1 MRAERGT
8 RPCASRG
15 VRPSRRNGGARR
27 EARIPGLRLLA
38 ACGLA
43 CLLAG
48 GAGCGGTAGTEDL
61 APVPRLPPPEIPPP
75 PPLEDTVYLGFT
87 QERIELVEGESAA
100 LAVAFE
106 PVFPRG
112 VSGGREDAL
121 TFDLLVEVEPGSGS
135 AADVAVSGAVRVGD
149 FTYVLRAGT
158 TWLGL
163 RALVDELAEPPETL
177 RLRLSPALPE
187 EFQTERQYPTV
198 FEFTNEVLEV
208 ELRDGG
214 GADRCRNVRISAS
227 PPRRASIDV
236 LRADNC
242 LDGTVYETEVTVEAD
257 RTEAVQLDRIT
268 SHGRISDWR
277 VGFDGGRVRHDL
289 TLQWRPEEARAWEMR
304 VQPCASAAGGP
315 TLVCTVDSCAVYPAG
330 SRLPPTRR
338 LPCVR

>member
-8 RPCASRG
+8 KPCASRG
-15 VRPSRRNGGARR
+15 ARPSRRNGGARR

-43 CLLAG
+43 LSLAG
-48 GAGCGGTAGTEDL
+48 GAGCGGTAGTDDL

-75 PPLEDTVYLGFT
+75 PPLENTVYIGFT

-100 LAVAFE
+100 VAVAFE

-112 VSGGREDAL
+112 SSGRWEDAL

-135 AADVAVSGAVRVGD
+135 AADLAVSGAVRVGD
-149 FTYVLRAGT
+149 FTTVLQAGT
-158 TWLGL
+158 VWLGL
-163 RALVDELAEPPETL
+163 RALVDDAAELPETL

-187 EFQTERQYPTV
+187 EFMTETQYPL

-208 ELRDGG
+208 EVRDGG
-214 GADRCRNVRISAS
+214 GADRCRDVRISAR

-236 LRADNC
+236 WGGDSCFRTN
-242 LDGTVYETEVTVEAD
+242 VYETEVTVEAD
-257 RTEAVQLDRIT
+257 RAEAVQLDRIT

-277 VGFDGGRVRHDL
+277 VRFDGGRVRHDL
-289 TLQWRPEEARAWEMR
+289 TLQWMPEEARGWEMR
-304 VQPCASAAGGP
+304 VQPCASEAGGP
-315 TLVCTVDSCAVYPAG
+315 TLVCTVDSCVVYPEG

-338 LPCVR
+338 PPCVP